1 MQNSKYEIITDY
13 IKKKIAAG
21 SLKDGDK
28 VPSENALTNKFSV
41 SRDTVRRGFKALE
54 LEGILVSKRG
64 SGTFVRLRK
73 GFSSDRIA
81 VVTTYVENYI
91 FPKIIKGIE
100 ATLSQR
106 GYSMQLSF
114 TDNQFEKEREV
125 LTDILAKEDVAG
137 IIMEPVKSALPNPNL
152 EIYESLREK
161 GVPVLFINTYYR
173 ETDIPHVSLNDEAM
187 AYMATKYLISK
198 GHKRISAILK
208 MDDGQGHL
216 RFAGYRRALYEQGVK
231 NPSDYVIW
239 YDTGDE
245 GRYDMFD
252 SHSMKRLNGCTA
264 VFCYNDKVA
273 RELINYLQ
281 SKGRKVP
288 EDVSVI
294 SMDDSDLA
302 KLGDVKITSCP
313 HPMAELGRVAAENL
327 IKLIDNPKFD
337 ATKEFV
343 TEVKERGS
351 VKNI

>member
-28 VPSENALTNKFSV
+28 VPSENALTNKFGV

-100 ATLSQR
+100 ATLSQK

-187 AYMATKYLISK
+187 AYMATRYLIAK
-198 GHKRISAILK
+198 GHKRIGAILK

-216 RFAGYRRALYEQGVK
+216 RFAGYRQALYEQGEK
-231 NPSDYVIW
+231 NPSDFVVW
-239 YDTGDE
+239 YDTSDE
-245 GRYDMFD
+245 GGNDMFD
-252 SHSMKRLNGCTA
+252 SHLMKRLKDCTA

-273 RELINYLQ
+273 REFINYLQ
-281 SKGRKVP
+281 SKGKKVP

-302 KLGDVKITSCP
+302 RLGDVKITSCP

-337 ATKEFV
+337 ATKEFI